1 MDYLPWVIVALVSYG
16 SLAPLTSKVTEEI
29 PPAVSLFLATV
40 IFLLLTLGVM
50 VVTGTSPLPYLTAP
64 RTIYIY
70 VGGVFLG
77 LGILSYYYAL
87 QRGPVSVVV
96 PIYGMFIVGSSVIGI
111 LFLGESVTPAR
122 IGGIASAIVAVYLS
136 SGAE

>member
-16 SLAPLTSKVTEEI
+16 ALAPLTSKVTEEV
-29 PPAVSLFLATV
+29 PPAVSLFLATAV
-40 IFLLLTLGVM
+40 FLVLTLGVM
-50 VVTGTSPLPYLTAP
+50 VATGLNPLSYVAEP
-64 RTIYIY
+64 RAGYIY

-77 LGILSYYYAL
+77 VGILSYYYAL

-111 LFLGESVTPAR
+111 LFLGESVTPTR

>member
-16 SLAPLTSKVTEEI
+16 SLAPLTSKVTEEV

-40 IFLLLTLGVM
+40 VFLVLTLGVM
-50 VVTGTSPLPYLTAP
+50 VVTGANPLSYVTAP
-64 RTIYIY
+64 RAGYIL

-77 LGILSYYYAL
+77 IGILSYYYAL

-111 LFLGESVTPAR
+111 LFLGESVTPTR
-122 IGGIASAIVAVYLS
+122 IGGIVSAIVAIYLS